1 MLICIDAG
9 HYLGTPGKRCLK
21 SIDPNET
28 REWVLNSRIADK
40 VQDLLSAY
48 DCRTVRTDDPT
59 GQRDVDLD
67 DRVEDANDS
76 GADVLVSI
84 HHNAGINGGSGG
96 GIVVYIH
103 PNHQKQSEVV
113 QEAVYRHLIDQ
124 TGLKGNRATPMAQ
137 ADHQITRETNMP
149 AVLCEC
155 GFMDS
160 TTDTPII
167 LTEEFANRAARGIA
181 DALAEVYELKKTGTG
196 GNLPSLCVS
205 MSPEQFSI
213 ELVDMAKGEITGS
226 FANAGYFGNYTEKGD
241 PFTLPVAHLRAD
253 YKASSPWSE
262 KYCKERGSFEGD
274 RFTFDSHDWS
284 YGNPFYQKK
293 ITTLLVGDGKAEVHE
308 VDTVPEWADYAVSGI
323 PLLRGG
329 QAVPMEDILDQG
341 WDASPM
347 RATWH
352 TVVGLK
358 GDGKIYAMGWQSS
371 SSNLVTSGEAA
382 SEFRDMGFVDV
393 VKLDGGGSFSFQTAQ
408 EGKKTSEN
416 RRINSV
422 LRFGGAD
429 EQPQEPDHPEPD
441 PDYEKWK
448 SYMAR
453 WEAEKAELP
462 VSDWAK
468 ELLAEAVAAG
478 ITDGTRPQAAASRQE
493 VAIMVRAGNAQGKE

>member
-28 REWVLNSRIADK
+28 REWVLNGRIADK
-40 VQDLLSAY
+40 VQALLAAY
-48 DCRTVRTDDPT
+48 DCRTARTDDPT
-59 GQRDVDLD
+59 GQREVTLD
-67 DRVEDANDS
+67 DRVEDANDAK
-76 GADVLVSI
+76 ADVLVSI
-84 HHNAGINGGSGG
+84 HHNAGVHGGSGG
-96 GIVVYIH
+96 GIVVYIN
-103 PNHQKQSEVV
+103 PSHQPQSKVV
-113 QEAVYRHLIDQ
+113 QEAIYRHLIAQ
-124 TGLKGNRATPMAQ
+124 TGLKGNRASPMAQ
-137 ADHQITRETNMP
+137 ADHQITRETTMP

-160 TTDTPII
+160 TVDTPII
-167 LTEEFANRAARGIA
+167 LTEEFANQAARGIT
-181 DALAEVYELKKTGTG
+181 DALVEVYGLKKTGTSG
-196 GNLPSLCVS
+196 SLPSLCVPV
-205 MSPEQFSI
+205 SPAQFSV
-213 ELVDMAKGEITGS
+213 ELVDMAKRSVTGS
-226 FANAGYFGNYTEKGD
+226 FANAGYFSNYSEQGE

-253 YKASSPWSE
+253 YKASGPWSE
-262 KYCKERGSFEGD
+262 KYCKERGRFDGD

-284 YGNPFYQKK
+284 YDNPFYRKK
-293 ITTLLVGDGKAEVHE
+293 ITTLLVGDGKAEVQE

-323 PLLRGG
+323 PLLRNG
-329 QAVPMEDILDQG
+329 QAVAQADILAQG
-341 WDASPM
+341 WDTSPL

-358 GDGKIYAMGWQSS
+358 GDGKIYVMGWQSTT
-371 SSNLVTSGEAA
+371 SNLVTSGKAAA
-382 SEFRDMGFVDV
+382 SFRAMGFTDV

-408 EGKKTSEN
+408 GGQKTSEN

-429 EQPQEPDHPEPD
+429 EQPQEPEQPALD

-453 WEAEKAELP
+453 WEAEKAALP

-468 ELLAEAVAAG
+468 ELLAEAVAMG
-478 ITDGTRPQAAASRQE
+478 ITDGTRPQAPATRQE
-493 VAIMVRAGNAQGKE
+493 VALMVRAGNAQGKE